1 MGSLN
6 YRQVMSQQPI
16 DSGVLSPDAQSF
28 QRFHTEVLPRRIAAG
43 TGALAH
49 DYLSDKGTL
58 AVRTPAG
65 SWTFVPVDGSVR
77 LVQGEDNADVVVSV
91 GLEAWLGLAS
101 DLDTAPGLLYTDR
114 ATVPFGDPLRFMGW
128 EPGLRALFHGLPI
141 FDPEAADLR
150 DVDDSPLDPTRTF
163 LFPQLKA
170 TTADAANFL
179 RTAGYLCVSGVFDTD
194 EVDIML
200 DEAEI
205 LADEARPGDMTS
217 WWGRDGNGT
226 EVLTRVLR
234 AASRPS
240 LNALIDDK
248 RVRQIVEIADE
259 ELSPSV
265 DNGPESVDRVTVLWK
280 RPSMTD
286 GLGDLPWHRD
296 CGMGGHANRCPSTV
310 LTICLT
316 AGSAEAGELRFL
328 PGSHR
333 GSFPFVDGKAT
344 EAPDGVGLPIGP
356 GDVTLHY
363 SDLMHASLPP
373 TSTAGPHRISV
384 LMGFAPTGP
393 SHHLGDRHYNDALLA
408 NQDGQ
413 IEHLGQRLLAERA
426 ASSQSEDG

>member
-1 MGSLN
+1 
-6 YRQVMSQQPI
+6 MSQQPT
-16 DSGVLSPDAQSF
+16 DSGVLSPDAESF
-28 QRFHTEVLPRRIAAG
+28 QRFHTEVLPGRIAAG

-58 AVRTPAG
+58 AVRTPVG
-65 SWTFVPVDGSVR
+65 SWTFLPDDGSVR

-114 ATVPFGDPLRFMGW
+114 ATVPFGDPLRFMSW

-150 DVDDSPLDPTRTF
+150 EVDDSPLDPTRTF
-163 LFPQLKA
+163 PFSQLKA

-179 RTAGYLCVSGVFDTD
+179 RTAGYLCISGVFNSD
-194 EVDIML
+194 EVDTML

-265 DNGPESVDRVTVLWK
+265 DDGPESVDRVTVLWK

-373 TSTAGPHRISV
+373 TSIAGPHRISV

-426 ASSQSEDG
+426 VSSQSEDG

>member
-1 MGSLN
+1 
-6 YRQVMSQQPI
+6 MSQEPT
-16 DSGVLSPDAQSF
+16 DSGVLSPDAESF
-28 QRFHTEVLPRRIAAG
+28 QRFHTEVLPDRIAGG

-49 DYLSDKGTL
+49 GYLAGKGAL
-58 AVRTPAG
+58 GVRTPAG
-65 SWTFVPVDGSVR
+65 SWTYVPVDGSVR
-77 LVQGEDNADVVVSV
+77 LVEGEDSADVVVSV

-150 DVDDSPLDPTRTF
+150 DVDGSPLDPTRTF
-163 LFPQLKA
+163 PFSRLKA
-170 TTADAANFL
+170 SAAHAANFL
-179 RTAGYLCVSGVFDTD
+179 RTAGYLCVSGVFGTD
-194 EVDIML
+194 EVDVML
-200 DEAEI
+200 DDAEI

-240 LNALIDDK
+240 LNALIDDQ

-259 ELSPSV
+259 ELVPSV
-265 DNGPESVDRVTVLWK
+265 DDGPESVDRVTVLWK
-280 RPSMTD
+280 RPGMTA

-316 AGSAEAGELRFL
+316 DGSAEAGELRFL

-333 GSFPFVDGKAT
+333 GAFPFVDGKAI
-344 EAPDGVGLPIGP
+344 EAPDGVGLLIGP

-373 TSTAGPHRISV
+373 TSTTGPHRISV

-393 SHHLGDRHYNDALLA
+393 GHHLGGRHYNDALLA

-413 IEHLGQRLLAERA
+413 VEHLGERLLAERA
-426 ASSQSEDG
+426 VPGQSEDG

>member
-16 DSGVLSPDAQSF
+16 DSGVLSPDAESF
-28 QRFHTEVLPRRIAAG
+28 QRFHTEVLPGRIAAG

-65 SWTFVPVDGSVR
+65 SWTFVPVDGSVQ

-265 DNGPESVDRVTVLWK
+265 DDGPESVDRVTVLWK

-426 ASSQSEDG
+426 VSSQSEDG

>member
-1 MGSLN
+1 
-6 YRQVMSQQPI
+6 MSQRPT
-16 DSGVLSPDAQSF
+16 DSGVLSPDAESF
-28 QRFHTEVLPRRIAAG
+28 QRFHTEVLPSRIAAG

-49 DYLSDKGTL
+49 NYLSDKGTL

-77 LVQGEDNADVVVSV
+77 LVEGEDNAEVVVSV
-91 GLEAWLGLAS
+91 GLEAWLGLAL

-141 FDPEAADLR
+141 FDPETADLR

-163 LFPQLKA
+163 PFPQLEVTA
-170 TTADAANFL
+170 ADAANFL
-179 RTAGYLCVSGVFDTD
+179 RTAGYLCVSRVFATD

-240 LNALIDDK
+240 LNALIQDR

-265 DNGPESVDRVTVLWK
+265 DDGPESVDRVTVLWK
-280 RPSMTD
+280 RPGMTD

-413 IEHLGQRLLAERA
+413 IEHLGLRLLAERA
-426 ASSQSEDG
+426 VSRQCEDS

>member
-28 QRFHTEVLPRRIAAG
+28 QRFHTEVLPGRIAAG

-265 DNGPESVDRVTVLWK
+265 DDGPESVDRVTVLWK

-426 ASSQSEDG
+426 VSSQSEDG

>member
-1 MGSLN
+1 M
-6 YRQVMSQQPI
+6 
-16 DSGVLSPDAQSF
+16 
-28 QRFHTEVLPRRIAAG
+28 
-43 TGALAH
+43 
-49 DYLSDKGTL
+49 
-58 AVRTPAG
+58 
-65 SWTFVPVDGSVR
+65 
-77 LVQGEDNADVVVSV
+77 VVSV

-101 DLDTAPGLLYTDR
+101 DLDTARAFSTQTGRRCHSVIPSGSWVGSRASVPCSMVSRSSTPKLLTYETSMIRHSTRPGH
-114 ATVPFGDPLRFMGW
+114 
-128 EPGLRALFHGLPI
+128 FHFPNWK
-141 FDPEAADLR
+141 
-150 DVDDSPLDPTRTF
+150 SPLLT
-163 LFPQLKA
+163 
-170 TTADAANFL
+170 L
-179 RTAGYLCVSGVFDTD
+179 RISFERPVTCVSPGVFATD

-240 LNALIDDK
+240 LNALIQDR

-265 DNGPESVDRVTVLWK
+265 DDGPESVDRVTVLWK
-280 RPSMTD
+280 RPGMTD

-344 EAPDGVGLPIGP
+344 EAPTASVCQSVP
-356 GDVTLHY
+356 VT
-363 SDLMHASLPP
+363 
-373 TSTAGPHRISV
+373 
-384 LMGFAPTGP
+384 
-393 SHHLGDRHYNDALLA
+393 
-408 NQDGQ
+408 
-413 IEHLGQRLLAERA
+413 
-426 ASSQSEDG
+426 

>member
-6 YRQVMSQQPI
+6 YRLVMSQQPT
-16 DSGVLSPDAQSF
+16 DSGVLSPDAESF
-28 QRFHTEVLPRRIAAG
+28 QRFHTEVLPGRIADG

-49 DYLSDKGTL
+49 GYLSGKGAL

-65 SWTFVPVDGSVR
+65 SWTYVPVDGSVR
-77 LVQGEDNADVVVSV
+77 LVEGEDSADVVVSV

-141 FDPEAADLR
+141 FDPESVDLR
-150 DVDDSPLDPTRTF
+150 DVDGSPLDPTRTF
-163 LFPQLKA
+163 PFSQLKA
-170 TTADAANFL
+170 TATNAANFL
-179 RTAGYLCVSGVFDTD
+179 RTAGYLCISGVFSSD
-194 EVDIML
+194 EVDVML
-200 DEAEI
+200 DDAEI

-217 WWGRDGNGT
+217 WWGRDGSGT

-240 LNALIDDK
+240 LNALIDDQ
-248 RVRQIVEIADE
+248 RVRQIVGIADE
-259 ELSPSV
+259 ELAPSV
-265 DNGPESVDRVTVLWK
+265 DDGPESVDRVTMLWK
-280 RPSMTD
+280 RPGMTD

-316 AGSAEAGELRFL
+316 DGSAEAGELRFL

-344 EAPDGVGLPIGP
+344 EAPEGIGLPIGP

-373 TSTAGPHRISV
+373 TSTTGPYRTSV
-384 LMGFAPTGP
+384 LMGFTPIGP
-393 SHHLGDRHYNDALLA
+393 GHHLGGRHYNDPLLA
-408 NQDGQ
+408 NHDGQ
-413 IEHLGQRLLAERA
+413 VEHLGQRLLAERVVP
-426 ASSQSEDG
+426 SQSENG

>member
-16 DSGVLSPDAQSF
+16 DSGVLSPDAESF
-28 QRFHTEVLPRRIAAG
+28 QRFHTEVLPGRIAAG

-77 LVQGEDNADVVVSV
+77 LVQGEDNADVVVSG

-150 DVDDSPLDPTRTF
+150 DVDGSPLDPTRTF
-163 LFPQLKA
+163 PFSQLKA

-265 DNGPESVDRVTVLWK
+265 DDGPESVDRVTVLWK

-426 ASSQSEDG
+426 VSRQSEDG

>member
-1 MGSLN
+1 
-6 YRQVMSQQPI
+6 MSQRPT
-16 DSGVLSPDAQSF
+16 DSGVLSPDAESF
-28 QRFHTEVLPRRIAAG
+28 QRFHTEVLPSRIAAG

-49 DYLSDKGTL
+49 NYLSDKGTL

-77 LVQGEDNADVVVSV
+77 LVEGEDNAEVVVSV
-91 GLEAWLGLAS
+91 GLEAWLGLAL

-163 LFPQLKA
+163 PFPQLEVTA
-170 TTADAANFL
+170 ADAANFL
-179 RTAGYLCVSGVFDTD
+179 RTAGYLCVSGVFATD

-240 LNALIDDK
+240 LNALIEDR

-265 DNGPESVDRVTVLWK
+265 DDGPESVDRVTVLWK
-280 RPSMTD
+280 RPGMTD

-333 GSFPFVDGKAT
+333 
-344 EAPDGVGLPIGP
+344 
-356 GDVTLHY
+356 
-363 SDLMHASLPP
+363 
-373 TSTAGPHRISV
+373 
-384 LMGFAPTGP
+384 
-393 SHHLGDRHYNDALLA
+393 
-408 NQDGQ
+408 
-413 IEHLGQRLLAERA
+413 
-426 ASSQSEDG
+426 

>member
-1 MGSLN
+1 
-6 YRQVMSQQPI
+6 
-16 DSGVLSPDAQSF
+16 
-28 QRFHTEVLPRRIAAG
+28 
-43 TGALAH
+43 
-49 DYLSDKGTL
+49 
-58 AVRTPAG
+58 
-65 SWTFVPVDGSVR
+65 
-77 LVQGEDNADVVVSV
+77 
-91 GLEAWLGLAS
+91 
-101 DLDTAPGLLYTDR
+101 
-114 ATVPFGDPLRFMGW
+114 MGW

-141 FDPEAADLR
+141 FDPETADLR

-240 LNALIDDK
+240 LNALIQDR

-265 DNGPESVDRVTVLWK
+265 DDGPESVDRVTVLWK
-280 RPSMTD
+280 RPGMTD

-426 ASSQSEDG
+426 VSSQSEDG

>member
-6 YRQVMSQQPI
+6 YRLVMSQQPT
-16 DSGVLSPDAQSF
+16 DSGVLSPDAESF
-28 QRFHTEVLPRRIAAG
+28 QRFHTEVLPGRIAGG

-49 DYLSDKGTL
+49 GYLAGKGAL
-58 AVRTPAG
+58 GVRTPAG
-65 SWTFVPVDGSVR
+65 SWTYVPVDGSVR
-77 LVQGEDNADVVVSV
+77 LVEGEDSADVVVSV

-141 FDPEAADLR
+141 FDPEDADLR
-150 DVDDSPLDPTRTF
+150 DVDGSPLDPTRTF
-163 LFPQLKA
+163 PFAQLKA
-170 TTADAANFL
+170 SAADAANFL
-179 RTAGYLCVSGVFDTD
+179 RTAGYLCVSGVFGTD
-194 EVDIML
+194 EVDVML
-200 DEAEI
+200 DDAEI

-240 LNALIDDK
+240 LNALIDDQ

-259 ELSPSV
+259 ELVPSV
-265 DNGPESVDRVTVLWK
+265 DDGPESVDRVTVLWK
-280 RPSMTD
+280 RPGMTD

-316 AGSAEAGELRFL
+316 DGSAEAGELRFL

-333 GSFPFVDGKAT
+333 GAFPFVDGKAT

-373 TSTAGPHRISV
+373 TSTTGPHRISV

-393 SHHLGDRHYNDALLA
+393 SHHLGGRHYNDALLA

-413 IEHLGQRLLAERA
+413 VEHLGQRLLAERA
-426 ASSQSEDG
+426 VPNQSEDG